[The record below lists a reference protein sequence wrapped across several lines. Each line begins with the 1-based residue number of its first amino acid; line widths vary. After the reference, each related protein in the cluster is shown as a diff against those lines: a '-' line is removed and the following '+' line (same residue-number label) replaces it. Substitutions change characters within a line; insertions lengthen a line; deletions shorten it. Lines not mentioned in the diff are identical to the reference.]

1 MGPKYKLCTYMYP
14 LGLCCETIKA
24 PAAAVSA
31 VADIDGSLRPLF
43 LARTLLGMPGLSMG
57 IVYSSFH
64 ILFHCPHIIPQYNP
78 HITPMGTLNLI
89 FRLLGGFLKM

>member
-1 MGPKYKLCTYMYP
+1 MDP
-14 LGLCCETIKA
+14 LGLCRETIKA

-31 VADIDGSLRPLF
+31 VADIDASLRPF
-43 LARTLLGMPGLSMG
+43 LAQTLSGMPGLTMG

-64 ILFHCPHIIPQYNP
+64 ILFHYPHIIPQCNP
-78 HITPMGTLNLI
+78 NITPMGTLNLF